1 MDFRRREDIEN
12 MIKLG
17 KTQNL
22 QVARHSDFGV
32 YLFDPDASR
41 EDQILLP
48 KGQVPEGLDVDDRI
62 SVFVYKDSE
71 DRFIATTATPAL
83 ELGQVALLPVVQV
96 TKIGAFLHWGLSKD
110 LLLPFKEQTKEVEQ
124 DEEVLV
130 ALYVDKSNRLCA
142 TMKVYDFL
150 STNSPYKKEDMVTG
164 RVYETSGNF
173 GVFLAVDNQYSA
185 LIPKQEVFKTLYP
198 GMEITARVTNVRED
212 GKLTLSLREKS
223 FIQMDEDAKVIYERL
238 CNSPKRMLPFHDK
251 TDAEIIKKEFHLSK
265 NAFKRA
271 IGRLM
276 KEDKIRIEKDGIYL
290 L

>member
-1 MDFRRREDIEN
+1 

-17 KTQNL
+17 KTQTL
-22 QVARHSDFGV
+22 QVARRSDFGV
-32 YLFDPDASR
+32 YLFDPAASR

-48 KGQVPEGLDVDDRI
+48 KGQVPEGLDVDDTV

-83 ELGQVALLPVVQV
+83 ELGQVALLPVAQV
-96 TKIGAFLHWGLSKD
+96 TKIGAFLQWGLSKD

-124 DEEVLV
+124 GEEVLV

-142 TMKVYDFL
+142 TMKIYDFL
-150 STNSPYKKEDMVTG
+150 STDSPYKKEDMVTG
-164 RVYETSGNF
+164 RVYETGGNF
-173 GVFLAVDNQYSA
+173 GVFLAVDNKYSA
-185 LIPKQEVFKTLYP
+185 LIPKQEVFEPLYP
-198 GMEITARVTNVRED
+198 GMDVTARVSNVRDD

-223 FIQMDEDAKVIYERL
+223 FIQMDDDAKVIYDRL
-238 CNSPKRMLPFHDK
+238 SNSPKGMLPFHDK
-251 TDAEIIKKEFHLSK
+251 TNPEIIKKEFHLSK

-276 KEDKIRIEKDGIYL
+276 KEGKIRIEKDGIYL
-290 L
+290 SDQ

>member
-1 MDFRRREDIEN
+1 

-22 QVARHSDFGV
+22 QVARRSDFGV
-32 YLFDPDASR
+32 YLFDPDSSR

-83 ELGQVALLPVVQV
+83 ELGEVALLPVAQV
-96 TKIGAFLHWGLSKD
+96 TKIGAFLRWGLSKD

-185 LIPKQEVFKTLYP
+185 LIPKQEVFKTLHP

-223 FIQMDEDAKVIYERL
+223 FIQMDKDAKVIYECL

>member
-1 MDFRRREDIEN
+1 

-22 QVARHSDFGV
+22 QVARRSDFGV
-32 YLFDPDASR
+32 YLFDPDSSR

-83 ELGQVALLPVVQV
+83 ELGEVALLPVAQV
-96 TKIGAFLHWGLSKD
+96 TKIGAFLRWGLSKD

-185 LIPKQEVFKTLYP
+185 LIPKQEVFKTLHP